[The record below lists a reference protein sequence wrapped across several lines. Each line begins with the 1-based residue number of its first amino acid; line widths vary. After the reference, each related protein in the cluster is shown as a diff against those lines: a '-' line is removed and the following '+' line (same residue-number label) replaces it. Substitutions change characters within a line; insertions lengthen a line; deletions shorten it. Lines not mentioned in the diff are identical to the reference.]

1 MRIIYD
7 FDDKAAEKVLKD
19 YGNKFILRDGDLH
32 AERIDSHT
40 SLNYFYNAHY
50 FDKLN
55 HLGLLF
61 DSYEEAELARTKML
75 KAIQS

>member
-7 FDDKAAEKVLKD
+7 LDDKIAEKVLKD
-19 YGNKFILRDGDLH
+19 YGNKFFLRDGDLH
-32 AERIDSHT
+32 AEQVDSHT
-40 SLNYFYNAHY
+40 ILNYFYSAHY
-50 FDKLN
+50 LDKLN

-61 DSYEEAELARTKML
+61 DSREEAELARTKML